1 MYIHKQSNISSQSI
15 TIIMSSPYLKSMLTS
30 KVSLSITAVG
40 KTIKNNLTD
49 KIRSRIENK
58 CTEDG
63 YIKPDSVSIVNY
75 SSGMVKG
82 DIIDFIVIYECMVCN
97 PVEGLVLDAT
107 VKTITKAGIHAVVSD
122 SDGNIPI
129 TVFVARE
136 HHHNEEQFSAIR
148 DGAVI
153 SVKVVGARF
162 ELNDPYVCV
171 IASLETPEPQ
181 RRGVGTS
188 SAPSVAVL

>member
-1 MYIHKQSNISSQSI
+1 
-15 TIIMSSPYLKSMLTS
+15 MSSPYLKSILTS
-30 KVSLSITAVG
+30 KVSLSITAIG
-40 KTIKNNLTD
+40 KTIKTNLTD

-63 YIKPDSVSIVNY
+63 YIKPESVSIVSY

-82 DIIDFIVIYECMVCN
+82 DIIDFIVVYECLVCN

-107 VKTITKAGIHAVVSD
+107 VKTITKAGIHAIVSD
-122 SDGNIPI
+122 SDGNTPI

-136 HHHNEEQFSAIR
+136 HHHNEEQFGAIR
-148 DGAVI
+148 EGAVI

-171 IASLETPEPQ
+171 IASLETPESPV
-181 RRGVGTS
+181 RRGIGMP
-188 SAPSVAVL
+188 SASAV